1 MRSTSKAAK
10 RAEQEWRRQEAVE
23 KLCEKP
29 EARGRRRGKERHHP
43 PQAVQGAW
51 AQLPVPFLARLCE
64 YLDGRE
70 CQRCA
75 TLFGWPASLLQSA
88 VFRSRLRELS
98 HAQRPAAFSSQR
110 PRRHR
115 DYHGACAE
123 CGGSGPVRPCRQCR
137 QSICSAC
144 SPFDRETKEAF
155 FWCASCEHD
164 RVFNGT

>member
-10 RAEQEWRRQEAVE
+10 RAEQERRRQEAVE

-29 EARGRRRGKERHHP
+29 EARGQERGRRQP
-43 PQAVQGAW
+43 PVVQGVW

-75 TLFGWPASLLQSA
+75 ALFGWPASLLQSA